1 MADTAALATRA
12 GDSGF
17 CRDELMA
24 WCEGQA
30 GVDYVFGLA
39 WNLGCS
45 LRSRSKRRVVGKAE
59 WLPGQ
64 VRGDS
69 HDSERGMLLKES

>member
-1 MADTAALATRA
+1 
-12 GDSGF
+12 
-17 CRDELMA
+17 MA

-39 WNLGCS
+39 RNPGCS

-69 HDSERGMLLKES
+69 HDSERGMLLKKS